1 MSLMSKPKVTAAKT
15 SQFQGHPDA
24 DLTALAT
31 SALLEITQAHTYRIP
46 PTVIRGEGI
55 ATVTFASA
63 ERGYPGWFWTVNMSD
78 VEGITPT
85 ALELQ
90 LLPGDKALVAPEW
103 VPWADRMEEYLL
115 HEKELSDAAA
125 EADDDDDDDDD
136 DDFDD
141 DVDGIDIDQLD
152 IELDPTS
159 LEVPDEPND
168 VFDRVEFDEDDPLD
182 P

>member
-24 DLTALAT
+24 DLSALAT

-103 VPWADRMEEYLL
+103 VPWANRMEEYLL

-125 EADDDDDDDDD
+125 EADDDDDDDD

-152 IELDPTS
+152 IELDPTA
-159 LEVPDEPND
+159 LEVPAEPTD
-168 VFDRVEFDEDDPLD
+168 VFDHVEVDEADTLD
-182 P
+182 R

>member
-1 MSLMSKPKVTAAKT
+1 MSKAKAPAT
-15 SQFQGHPDA
+15 KPSKFQGHA
-24 DLTALAT
+24 EGDLIALST

-63 ERGYPGWFWTVNMSD
+63 ERGYPGWFWTINLSD
-78 VEGITPT
+78 VEGIAPT
-85 ALELQ
+85 VLELQ

-115 HEKELSDAAA
+115 HEKEVSEAAA
-125 EADDDDDDDDD
+125 ASADDDDDEDDD

-152 IELDPTS
+152 IELDPAP
-159 LEVPDEPND
+159 LEVPDEPTD
-168 VFDRVEFDEDDPLD
+168 AFDHVEFDEADPLD

>member
-1 MSLMSKPKVTAAKT
+1 MSKAKAT
-15 SQFQGHPDA
+15 TTKPSKFQGHA
-24 DLTALAT
+24 ESDLIALAT
-31 SALLEITQAHTYRIP
+31 AALLEITQAHTYRIP
-46 PTVIRGEGI
+46 PAVIRGEGI

-63 ERGYPGWFWTVNMSD
+63 ERGYPGWFWTINLSD
-78 VEGITPT
+78 VEGIAPSV
-85 ALELQ
+85 LELQ

-115 HEKELSDAAA
+115 HEKEVTEAAGA
-125 EADDDDDDDDD
+125 SADDDDDDD

-152 IELDPTS
+152 IELDPAP
-159 LEVPDEPND
+159 LEIPEEPTD
-168 VFDRVEFDEDDPLD
+168 VFDHVEFDEADPLD

>member
-1 MSLMSKPKVTAAKT
+1 MSLMSKSKAPTKT
-15 SQFQGHPDA
+15 SAFAGHPEA

-46 PTVIRGEGI
+46 PTVIRGDGI

-63 ERGYPGWFWTVNMSD
+63 ERGYPGWFWTVNLSD
-78 VEGITPT
+78 LEGMAPT
-85 ALELQ
+85 VLELQ

-136 DDFDD
+136 DHFDH

-152 IELDPTS
+152 IDLDPAP
-159 LEVPDEPND
+159 LEVPEEPTD
-168 VFDRVEFDEDDPLD
+168 VFDHVEFDEADPLD

>member
-1 MSLMSKPKVTAAKT
+1 MSKAKAPAT
-15 SQFQGHPDA
+15 KPSKFQGHA
-24 DLTALAT
+24 EGDLIALAT

-46 PTVIRGEGI
+46 PTVIRGDGI

-63 ERGYPGWFWTVNMSD
+63 ERGYPGWFWTINLSD
-78 VEGITPT
+78 VEAITPT
-85 ALELQ
+85 VLELQ
-90 LLPGDKALVAPEW
+90 LLPGDAALVAPEW

-115 HEKELSDAAA
+115 HEKEVSEAAA
-125 EADDDDDDDDD
+125 ASADDEDDDDDD

-152 IELDPTS
+152 IELDPAP
-159 LEVPDEPND
+159 LEVPDEPTD
-168 VFDRVEFDEDDPLD
+168 AFDHVEFDEADPLD

>member
-1 MSLMSKPKVTAAKT
+1 MSKAKATATKP
-15 SQFQGHPDA
+15 SKFQGHA
-24 DLTALAT
+24 EGDLTALAT
-31 SALLEITQAHTYRIP
+31 AALLEITQAHTYRIP

-63 ERGYPGWFWTVNMSD
+63 ERGYPGWFWTINLSD
-78 VEGITPT
+78 VEGVAPT
-85 ALELQ
+85 VLELQ

-125 EADDDDDDDDD
+125 EAEADDDDDDDD

-159 LEVPDEPND
+159 LEVPEEPND
-168 VFDRVEFDEDDPLD
+168 VFDHVEFDEADPLD

>member
-46 PTVIRGEGI
+46 PTVIRSEGI

-159 LEVPDEPND
+159 LEVPDEPTD
-168 VFDRVEFDEDDPLD
+168 VFDHVEFDEDDPLD

>member
-1 MSLMSKPKVTAAKT
+1 
-15 SQFQGHPDA
+15 
-24 DLTALAT
+24 
-31 SALLEITQAHTYRIP
+31 
-46 PTVIRGEGI
+46 
-55 ATVTFASA
+55 VTFASA
-63 ERGYPGWFWTVNMSD
+63 ERGYPGWFWTINLSD
-78 VEGITPT
+78 VEGVAPT
-85 ALELQ
+85 VLELQ

-125 EADDDDDDDDD
+125 EAEADDDDDDDD

-159 LEVPDEPND
+159 LEVPEEPND
-168 VFDRVEFDEDDPLD
+168 VFDHVEFDEADPLD
-182 P
+182 R